1 MSAWTPVETGVQQ
14 ICYLLAEV
22 QKPGTN
28 QAQVRL
34 TPFRAIARPGPTAA
48 APRATARSC
57 RLRSGCA
64 RGRHL
69 A

>member
-28 QAQVRL
+28 QAQVRFNL
-34 TPFRAIARPGPTAA
+34 LRANRKTMPHRRCAARHGA
-48 APRATARSC
+48 
-57 RLRSGCA
+57 
-64 RGRHL
+64 
-69 A
+69 

>member
-28 QAQVRL
+28 QAQVRSTFL
-34 TPFRAIARPGPTAA
+34 KASHKARPDRCCAA
-48 APRATARSC
+48 
-57 RLRSGCA
+57 
-64 RGRHL
+64 RHV

>member
-28 QAQVRL
+28 QAQVRSQIPHSKPQRQARL
-34 TPFRAIARPGPTAA
+34 PLRRAPRRVAA
-48 APRATARSC
+48 A
-57 RLRSGCA
+57 
-64 RGRHL
+64 
-69 A
+69 

>member
-28 QAQVRL
+28 QAQVRSAL
-34 TPFRAIARPGPTAA
+34 LKANRKARPERHCAA
-48 APRATARSC
+48 
-57 RLRSGCA
+57 
-64 RGRHL
+64 RHV

>member
-28 QAQVRL
+28 QAQARS
-34 TPFRAIARPGPTAA
+34 THPRAGSETRPGCPCVCAPRWVAA
-48 APRATARSC
+48 A
-57 RLRSGCA
+57 
-64 RGRHL
+64 
-69 A
+69 